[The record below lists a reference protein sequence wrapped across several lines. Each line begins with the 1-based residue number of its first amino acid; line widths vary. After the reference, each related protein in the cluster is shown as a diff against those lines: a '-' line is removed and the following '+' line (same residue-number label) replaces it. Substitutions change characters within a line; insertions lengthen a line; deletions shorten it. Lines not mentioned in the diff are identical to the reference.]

1 MAVSCLLSPGLLV
14 LQRQWHHPM
23 LPSVALAVLE
33 VSWLLWT
40 VLCNKKVIG
49 SEDLS
54 TLLLISALFNKIYEG
69 KRKKLTRTPHTPMWQ
84 KPKYIPEMVN

>member
-1 MAVSCLLSPGLLV
+1 MAVSCLLSPDLLV

-33 VSWLLWT
+33 VSWLLWI
-40 VLCNKKVIG
+40 VLCNEKAIG

-69 KRKKLTRTPHTPMWQ
+69 KRKKLSRTPPHPNMAKT
-84 KPKYIPEMVN
+84 